1 MGYVPGVLIF
11 GQQDRYPSLEVPF
24 ESLRCTYSNIPDTH
38 WGPSFVRIQAVC
50 RDPSVES
57 RDAVSR
63 AKISCAF
70 GEFVRV
76 SCASRKADAPRRNRA
91 LIDPDLAFGRIA
103 KGDTDRIWTSMMS
116 NIVDCA
122 ITRLC
127 DAQRSGMGGS
137 MVGNVAL
144 HTSIPFRTTSL
155 CCVMLKRV

>member
-1 MGYVPGVLIF
+1 MLIF
-11 GQQDRYPSLEVPF
+11 GAARSISP
-24 ESLRCTYSNIPDTH
+24 LRSPLREPCVVLTAIYQTPIGGHHS
-38 WGPSFVRIQAVC
+38 SELRRC
-50 RDPSVES
+50 
-57 RDAVSR
+57 AVSR
-63 AKISCAF
+63 LWSLVLRSAAQDLMRF
-70 GEFVRV
+70 GEFARV

-127 DAQRSGMGGS
+127 AAQKSGMRGS
-137 MVGNVAL
+137 MGGNVAL

-155 CCVMLKRV
+155 CCVKLKRKRCVG